1 MPTASTHHMKTRTTS
16 LKLETRN
23 PHNDWSLADAS
34 GAAGDP
40 NPRFDS
46 LVKYRAMVSVWR
58 RLQYMFPQVD
68 RIGGWRL
75 MHREYVCDYVQRSG
89 KNVGGQFGPEN
100 KRQWFTLARLVLES
114 FEAQKAQRLAA

>member
-1 MPTASTHHMKTRTTS
+1 MTTHTTP

-46 LVKYRAMVSVWR
+46 LVKYRAMVNVWR

-100 KRQWFTLARLVLES
+100 KQQWFTLARLVLES
-114 FEAQKAQRLAA
+114 FEAQKAQRLAV